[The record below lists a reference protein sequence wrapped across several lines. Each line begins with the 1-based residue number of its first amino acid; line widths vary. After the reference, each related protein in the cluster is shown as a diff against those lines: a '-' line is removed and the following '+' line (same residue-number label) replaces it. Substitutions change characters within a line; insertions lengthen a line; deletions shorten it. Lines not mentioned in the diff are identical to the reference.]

1 MTNNIQLFNY
11 GESPVRTIMQDGE
24 VWFVAKDV
32 CDILGLSNVTRAL
45 STLDDDE
52 RNTLTLSKGNKG
64 NPEMNIINESG
75 LYTLIFKSL
84 KPEAKTFRKWITS
97 EVLPAIRK
105 TGAYSVD
112 SQQPISQSALPASSL
127 RSEIERTK
135 QRIAFIE
142 GFMKVYMDFEH
153 ALLPKDTHFRDMAK
167 WPEYMRDDRDDLSH
181 MAAIV
186 RVFKDFALDKMRN
199 LEKNLAALETLAKF

>member
-32 CDILGLSNVTRAL
+32 CDILDIKNSRDAV
-45 STLDDDE
+45 SSLDDDE
-52 RNTLTLSKGNKG
+52 RITSEIPTPSNGGRSKLNF
-64 NPEMNIINESG
+64 ISESG
-75 LYTLIFKSL
+75 LYTLIFKSI
-84 KPEAKTFRKWITS
+84 KPEAKAFRKWVTGT
-97 EVLPAIRK
+97 VLPTIRK
-105 TGAYSVD
+105 TGSYSVG
-112 SQQPISQSALPASSL
+112 QPQPQSALPASSL

-153 ALLPKDTHFRDMAK
+153 ALLPKDTHFRDMVK